1 MIMPGVSSQNHVKIN
16 PSRRAYSGTGGS
28 SPLFLR
34 RTPERMLILLAAL
47 IFIAEV
53 FTMFALDLLPPL
65 TLYWG
70 ALLDSTV
77 LLFIL
82 SPAYFFLYRPFWVER
97 QRAEEDVRRLS
108 RQLIHSEEMTRT
120 RLARDLHDE
129 FGQGLTALQLGIET
143 LRNSL
148 PPAQEKELAL
158 CRRLSVMIAQ
168 LGNHVR
174 SMTTELRPSML
185 DSLGL
190 VPTLRWLS
198 QQFSERYSAIRV
210 DMQVV
215 DEFERLS
222 PEIEIAL
229 YRVCQESLNNV
240 AKHAKAG
247 LVRITMIRTKTLLT
261 LAIEDD
267 GHGFE
272 ADPCYPSANNH
283 QRYGLLGMRER
294 IAELGGDFSVV
305 TSPAEGTIVRVQLSL
320 AKEEKE

>member
-1 MIMPGVSSQNHVKIN
+1 MGRLLLK
-16 PSRRAYSGTGGS
+16 
-28 SPLFLR
+28 L
-34 RTPERMLILLAAL
+34 TPKWMLIILAVL
-47 IFIAEV
+47 IFVSEV
-53 FTMFALDLLPPL
+53 FAMFLLNLFQPLPP
-65 TLYWG
+65 YRE
-70 ALLDSTV
+70 ALLDSTI
-77 LLFIL
+77 LLTIL
-82 SPAYFFLYRPFWVER
+82 SPVYFCLYRPFWLER
-97 QRAEEDVRRLS
+97 QRREDEVRRLS
-108 RQLIHSEEMTRT
+108 RQLLHAEEISRA

-148 PPAQEKELAL
+148 PPVQEKELAL

-198 QQFSERYSAIRV
+198 QQFSERYSGIRV
-210 DMQVV
+210 DIQVV
-215 DEFERLS
+215 DEAERLS

-240 AKHAKAG
+240 AKHAKAR

-267 GHGFE
+267 GTGFE
-272 ADPCYPSANNH
+272 ADPGYPPANNH

-305 TSPAEGTIVRVQLSL
+305 SSPAEGTTVWVQLSL
-320 AKEEKE
+320 VNEEKQ

>member
-1 MIMPGVSSQNHVKIN
+1 MPGMSHEKDVAKSH
-16 PSRRAYSGTGGS
+16 PSRRGCSGTGGS
-28 SPLFLR
+28 SQRFLR
-34 RTPERMLILLAAL
+34 LTPEWMLILLAAL
-47 IFIAEV
+47 IFIGEV
-53 FTMFALDLLPPL
+53 LTMFLLDLLPPL
-65 TLYWG
+65 TQYWD

-82 SPAYFFLYRPFWVER
+82 SPAYFCFYRPFWLER
-97 QRAEEDVRRLS
+97 QRREDEVRHLS
-108 RQLIHSEEMTRT
+108 RQLIHTEEMTRT
-120 RLARDLHDE
+120 RVARDLHDE

-148 PPAQEKELAL
+148 PPTQEKELAL

-198 QQFSERYSAIRV
+198 RQFAERYSGIHV
-210 DMQVV
+210 DIQVV
-215 DEFERLS
+215 DESERLA

-240 AKHAKAG
+240 AKHAKARQ
-247 LVRITMIRTKTLLT
+247 VRITMLRTRMLLT

-267 GHGFE
+267 GIGFE
-272 ADPCYPSANNH
+272 STPCYPSANNH

-294 IAELGGDFSVV
+294 IAELGGDFSVIS
-305 TSPAEGTIVRVQLSL
+305 TPSEGTSVRVQLSL
-320 AKEEKE
+320 ANEEKE

>member
-1 MIMPGVSSQNHVKIN
+1 MTQEAHNGKSSVRTRS
-16 PSRRAYSGTGGS
+16 SRRECVEPGRFGRF
-28 SPLFLR
+28 LFKM
-34 RTPERMLILLAAL
+34 TPKWMLILLAVL
-47 IFIAEV
+47 IFFSEV
-53 FTMFALDLLPPL
+53 FAMFLLNLLPPL
-65 TLYWG
+65 SPYRE
-70 ALLDSTV
+70 ALLDSTI
-77 LLFIL
+77 LLTLL
-82 SPAYFFLYRPFWVER
+82 SPVYFCLYRPFWLER
-97 QRAEEDVRRLS
+97 QRREDEIRRLS

-148 PPAQEKELAL
+148 PLGQEKELAL

-185 DSLGL
+185 DSLGF
-190 VPTLRWLS
+190 VPTLRWFS
-198 QQFSERYSAIRV
+198 QQFSERYPGIRL

-215 DEFERLS
+215 DESERLA

-240 AKHAKAG
+240 AKHAKARV
-247 LVRITMIRTKTLLT
+247 VRITMIRTKTLLT

-267 GHGFE
+267 GNGFE
-272 ADPCYPSANNH
+272 ADPCYSPANDY

-305 TSPAEGTIVRVQLSL
+305 SSPVEGTTVRVQLSL